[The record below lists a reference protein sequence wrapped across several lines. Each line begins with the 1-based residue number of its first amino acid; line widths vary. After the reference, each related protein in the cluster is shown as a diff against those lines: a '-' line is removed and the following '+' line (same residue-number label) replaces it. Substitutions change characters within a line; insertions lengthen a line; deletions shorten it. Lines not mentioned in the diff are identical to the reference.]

1 MRKSLLAAIMAATA
15 IMPAA
20 AVAQEEGADRPHRGE
35 GRGQWEGR
43 PQRPA
48 SVGDEGR
55 PQWRRPEGQPALQAP
70 PPRPSEPQRQ
80 PQPQV
85 QPAPQAPRWSDRG
98 ERGDGL
104 GGRPNFR
111 PDRGADRGVQPQA
124 VPPQQP
130 SQQPQGRPFDGRT
143 DYRGGPR
150 GGRPDFDEAQRG
162 RDPRADGRGNDG
174 RGNDGRGNDG
184 RGGDWRD
191 RDHRSNNG
199 YNGYNGG
206 WNGNGNGY
214 RNWNRDWR
222 RDNRYNYNYYRNQN
236 RNVYHLPRY
245 YAPPGWGYGYRRFSI
260 GFTLSAFLFDP
271 DYWIDDAA
279 YYRLPPAYGP
289 YRWVRYY
296 NDALL
301 VDIRTGYVVDTV
313 YDIFW

>member
-1 MRKSLLAAIMAATA
+1 MRKSLLAAIMAASA
-15 IMPAA
+15 LIPAA
-20 AVAQEEGADRPHRGE
+20 AMAQEGADRPHRGD
-35 GRGQWEGR
+35 GQGQREGR

-48 SVGDEGR
+48 LVGDEGR
-55 PQWRRPEGQPALQAP
+55 PQWRRPEGQPAPQAP
-70 PPRPSEPQRQ
+70 VARPPEPQRQ
-80 PQPQV
+80 PQPQA
-85 QPAPQAPRWSDRG
+85 QPAPQAQPQAPRWFDRSDRG
-98 ERGDGL
+98 DRPDGQ

-111 PDRGADRGVQPQA
+111 PGRGDDRGVQVPG
-124 VPPQQP
+124 VPP
-130 SQQPQGRPFDGRT
+130 QQPQGRPLDGRPE
-143 DYRGGPR
+143 YGGGPR
-150 GGRPDFDEAQRG
+150 GGRPDFDDGARG
-162 RDPRADGRGNDG
+162 RDPRADG

-191 RDHRSNNG
+191 RDHRSNTG

-206 WNGNGNGY
+206 WNGNGNAN

-222 RDNRYNYNYYRNQN
+222 RDNRYNYNYYRNRN

-260 GFTLSAFLFDP
+260 GFTLSAFLFDQ